1 MTWGTRE
8 VKKTASEKEMEE
20 ARMEAA
26 EAKRKADEAKKKG
39 GITNVLDSVKKKT
52 TSTVER
58 DFKCRS
64 LCNFI
69 CCSQPDELRE
79 PMVKEEEIQ
88 ELRATITE
96 LKSKLESVKPELGS
110 STEASLKPFDTEMSS
125 SEITRQM
132 EMGQLSLI

>member
-1 MTWGTRE
+1 M
-8 VKKTASEKEMEE
+8 KKTASEKEMEE

-26 EAKRKADEAKKKG
+26 EAKRKAEEAKKKG

-79 PMVKEEEIQ
+79 PMVKEEEIKKMAEEFEDMKTNIV
-88 ELRATITE
+88 ELRKMLEPRSRKTSLEPKNTVIMIPDDKIT
-96 LKSKLESVKPELGS
+96 P
-110 STEASLKPFDTEMSS
+110 PDN
-125 SEITRQM
+125 SE
-132 EMGQLSLI
+132 